1 MLLCQKSGKIAWM
14 RVCFDGLCFASKRPA
29 VDEETQ
35 TVLCGGAT
43 ALDVR
48 PINHSTGAPNDTVV
62 SYASSISRNNHIH
75 TVPPHVSHNS
85 PDKLKLR
92 MQEPNSTVPSTDYG
106 NNNSAHAV
114 PASNPTTD
122 QPPFYINNCFLA
134 SEPNLLKAPPGTL
147 IADHISALYI
157 NEEHNMNLGPKE
169 RELLQAVVERETR
182 VRELEECLRRKDEEI
197 AELKSQLDKFQS
209 VFPFSRS
216 RKQGAHNNGAVQ
228 RQRAQGISAEPQ
240 SESSVLELLKVTF
253 PKYDKEER

>member
-1 MLLCQKSGKIAWM
+1 M

-62 SYASSISRNNHIH
+62 VSYASSIPRNNHIH
-75 TVPPHVSHNS
+75 TVPPTYAS
-85 PDKLKLR
+85 DTQKLKLR
-92 MQEPNSTVPSTDYG
+92 MQEPNTTTVPSTDYG
-106 NNNSAHAV
+106 NNNAVATSSPPSA
-114 PASNPTTD
+114 D
-122 QPPFYINNCFLA
+122 QPPYYINNCYLA
-134 SEPNLLKAPPGTL
+134 TESSIIKNPPPLT
-147 IADHISALYI
+147 DHIEALYI
-157 NEEHNMNLGPKE
+157 NEAENNMNLAPRE
-169 RELLQAVVERETR
+169 RELLQAVVEREAR
-182 VRELEECLRRKDEEI
+182 VRELEECLRRKDEVI

-209 VFPFSRS
+209 VFPFSRT
-216 RKQGAHNNGAVQ
+216 RKTGSTQNNSGGAVQ

>member
-1 MLLCQKSGKIAWM
+1 M

-62 SYASSISRNNHIH
+62 SYASSIPRNNH
-75 TVPPHVSHNS
+75 TVPPDSANTH
-85 PDKLKLR
+85 DKLKLR

-114 PASNPTTD
+114 SASTAPTD
-122 QPPFYINNCFLA
+122 QPPYYINNCFLA
-134 SEPNLLKAPPGTL
+134 SEPNLLKAPPPGSL
-147 IADHISALYI
+147 ITDHISALYI
-157 NEEHNMNLGPKE
+157 NEEHSLGPKE

-216 RKQGAHNNGAVQ
+216 RKAAPIAMVPFSGRGLRGSPLSHRVK
-228 RQRAQGISAEPQ
+228 
-240 SESSVLELLKVTF
+240 VLCWSCSKSPFLNTTRKRGE
-253 PKYDKEER
+253 